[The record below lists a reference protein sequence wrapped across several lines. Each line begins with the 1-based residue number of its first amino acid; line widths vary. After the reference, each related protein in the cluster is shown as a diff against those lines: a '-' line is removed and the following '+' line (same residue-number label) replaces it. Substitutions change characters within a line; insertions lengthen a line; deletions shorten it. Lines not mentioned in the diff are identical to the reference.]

1 MIRRLRTVVPA
12 AWQRFSEDGGMFF
25 AQALAFNAMF
35 AIFPIGLLGLATFA
49 FIYGDERGRHEFEGL
64 IHALAPAV
72 KDILTQN
79 FEQAVNLRGISGLIG
94 AATLLWS
101 GKNLFLGVTYSL
113 DKALRVPK
121 SRHFVADIAAAIV
134 IMPVIG
140 LILVAATVVPIA
152 LSLLIRATH
161 WPYERTFTE
170 IATYA
175 AGTVLIFFICA
186 LLYTVLPN
194 VKLPW
199 YFGIPGAAVT
209 AFCWTVA
216 QVAFAIYT
224 AHVNFTLVY
233 GALTALV
240 ILLLYL
246 YYQATIFLFGAH
258 FSAQWAEYD
267 RSAARS
273 RESELTQVTA

>member
-12 AWQRFSEDGGMFF
+12 AWRRFSEDGGMFF

-49 FIYGDERGRHEFEGL
+49 FIYGDQRGRLEFESL

-72 KDILTQN
+72 KDIVSQN
-79 FEQAVNLRGISGLIG
+79 FEQVVNFRGISGLVGI
-94 AATLLWS
+94 ATLIWS

-121 SRHFVADIAAAIV
+121 SRHFMLDIAAAIL

-140 LILVAATVVPIA
+140 LILIVATIVPIA
-152 LSLLIRATH
+152 LSILIQATH
-161 WPYERTFTE
+161 WPYESTFTQ
-170 IATYA
+170 IATYG

-194 VKLPW
+194 VRLPW
-199 YFGIPGAAVT
+199 TFGIPGALVT
-209 AFCWTVA
+209 AGCWTVA
-216 QVAFAIYT
+216 QVAFAVYT
-224 AHVNFTLVY
+224 AHVNFTMVY
-233 GALTALV
+233 GALTALA

-258 FSAQWAEYD
+258 FSAQWAEY
-267 RSAARS
+267 RA
-273 RESELTQVTA
+273 